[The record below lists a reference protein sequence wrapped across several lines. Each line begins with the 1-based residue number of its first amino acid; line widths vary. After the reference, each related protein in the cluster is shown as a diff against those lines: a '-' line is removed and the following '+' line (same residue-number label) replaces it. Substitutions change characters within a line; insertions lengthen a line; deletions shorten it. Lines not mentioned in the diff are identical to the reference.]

1 MSTLAEKI
9 AAKRALA
16 MQAAPS
22 PAADIVDSALDM
34 ISHIVETAIKKEET
48 AIQAEPVPTGKP
60 LTFMEQMALKKAA
73 KVSTSTPESVSAQP
87 VKSLE
92 TPQQELAAIV
102 STHWKQTSTTKAEQ
116 AINPSVLAP
125 IVEKFSLISVGNTEP
140 SNVGILAN
148 IAKVQEE
155 PDFTDVPIVDQQAY
169 RDIKAKLD
177 LLEDMSEVN
186 LKDAMSDLKKSLLK
200 NPQACYL
207 ILPQEV
213 GQMVIALRRMKNE
226 DVVTAE
232 KVKKE
237 PGAKKAKASKALTA
251 DEIATAFDEL

>member
-1 MSTLAEKI
+1 MATLAEKI

-16 MQAAPS
+16 EQTPS
-22 PAADIVDSALDM
+22 IA
-34 ISHIVETAIKKEET
+34 ETVFDTVKEEPKEEET
-48 AIQAEPVPTGKP
+48 TMKVEPVLLGKP
-60 LTFMEQMALKKAA
+60 LTFMEQMALKKELAAA
-73 KVSTSTPESVSAQP
+73 KNLVSIGTPVNASAQT

-92 TPQQELAAIV
+92 TQQQKPLHVVSSLSPQTII
-102 STHWKQTSTTKAEQ
+102 TKEEQ
-116 AINPSVLAP
+116 ATNVIAPALHAVKPLVASVL
-125 IVEKFSLISVGNTEP
+125 STEP
-140 SNVGILAN
+140 SSEL
-148 IAKVQEE
+148 KEE
-155 PDFTDVPIVDQQAY
+155 PDLTDVPMVDQQAY

-186 LKDAMSDLKKSLLK
+186 LKDAMTDLKKALLK

-237 PGAKKAKASKALTA
+237 PGAKRGKASKALTA
-251 DEIATAFDEL
+251 EEIATAFDEL